1 MKIYWQLFLIIEAL
15 LLLVVLGQL
24 FNNFGALFLVILAV
38 ITLLYVFKKE
48 RRNSFNQFQIVVSV
62 IVLLLM
68 LLINSPAFWIMLVIA
83 IVFLGLKGFEL
94 TGSSL
99 FGESGRKNKEIIM
112 VETIEP
118 ENKNGRRFKR
128 KWFGNQRIGD
138 TVYEWDDINMTII
151 SGDTLVDLG
160 NTLLPK
166 EDNVILIRKAFGR
179 TRLLVP
185 VGIGVMIEHSALTGN
200 VKLDNQVI
208 KLKNDAVKVYSDD
221 YSQTQRRLK
230 VVSTTFVGDLEVIR
244 I

>member
-1 MKIYWQLFLIIEAL
+1 
-15 LLLVVLGQL
+15 
-24 FNNFGALFLVILAV
+24 
-38 ITLLYVFKKE
+38 
-48 RRNSFNQFQIVVSV
+48 
-62 IVLLLM
+62 
-68 LLINSPAFWIMLVIA
+68 
-83 IVFLGLKGFEL
+83 
-94 TGSSL
+94 
-99 FGESGRKNKEIIM
+99 M